1 MIELWFD
8 LTNYVQYIFQD
19 THSISC
25 SEGWEHWES
34 AFVVGVQTPWKCF
47 KLYQTLPK
55 NF

>member
-25 SEGWEHWES
+25 SEGWEHYLLITS
-34 AFVVGVQTPWKCF
+34 IK
-47 KLYQTLPK
+47 K
-55 NF
+55 